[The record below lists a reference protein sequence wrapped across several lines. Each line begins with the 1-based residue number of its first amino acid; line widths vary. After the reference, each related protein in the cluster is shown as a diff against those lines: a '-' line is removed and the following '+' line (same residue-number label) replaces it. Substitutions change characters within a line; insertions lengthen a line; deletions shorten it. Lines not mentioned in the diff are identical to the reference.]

1 MNEQL
6 KVIISA
12 EVSKFKKN
20 VDDAKSKIKNF
31 VKEGTKDF
39 GALNDEFQ
47 KYGDAAKKGLQVAAG
62 AMVGAATALVGL
74 TAATKDYRTNQA
86 KLITAFE
93 TAGASANVAKDT
105 YNDLYRVLGEDDTA
119 VEAANHLAKLTTN
132 QADLSQWTTIC
143 QGIYATFGSS
153 LPIESL
159 TEAANETAKV
169 GTLTGGLADALN
181 WAGVNEEKFQE
192 QLDKCNTEAEREA
205 LIRSTLS
212 GLYTDA
218 AAKYEKNAEGVL
230 KQNEAQIKLNENLAK
245 IGETMEPINAALTTF
260 ISDVLEKIAP
270 DIEKFINEHG
280 PAIEE
285 TLTKVAQAIGDVLT
299 WISDNWE
306 FVSTLAIIIAGI
318 SAALAVFS
326 TVMGIVN
333 AVMLASPVTWIVL
346 AIVAALAALVAI
358 IVLCVKHWDEIKAA
372 TSKAIDAI
380 KEKVKAGIDKVVEIF
395 NKVINFVKENWQG
408 LLLLIVN
415 PFAGAFKLAYDNCE
429 GFRKNVDNFVENI
442 KSLIKKGFDKV
453 KSSIIDPITDAKDKV
468 KGVVDQIKSFFN
480 FKVSLP
486 SIKLPHFSIKPK
498 GWEIGDL
505 LKGSIPKLGIE
516 WYAKGGVFER
526 PTAFGMNG
534 NNVMVGGEAGAE
546 AIVPLENNTKWLD
559 KIADKLAAK
568 QAGYPVVMNVDG
580 KVFAQTAIK
589 TINDNTKQTGSLALK
604 LYQEVE

>member
-604 LYQEVE
+604 LY